1 MNTDLMQRCHQTTL
15 SQDIGNWMDH
25 MMKVSEAVVF
35 ITGANRG
42 LGLAI
47 AREARRQGARKI
59 YVGMRQIGN
68 FQEEGL
74 TPIQLDVNDEASI
87 QQAAE
92 QCADTTILVNNAGIA
107 LLNEHP
113 VDVNIITATQKI
125 LETNLLGLM
134 RVTQIFAPI
143 LKKNQQAYVVNI
155 LSDVSWEP
163 STVLTSYAISKA
175 AAWSYTN
182 SIRQWLSQ
190 FNIQV
195 MGVHVG
201 FIDTDLTRSL
211 PIPKIAPETVT
222 QEIFQGI
229 EQNAYEVLVGE
240 KTQQL
245 KQGLSDE
252 VASYLKLKPDQA
264 SV

>member
-1 MNTDLMQRCHQTTL
+1 
-15 SQDIGNWMDH
+15 
-25 MMKVSEAVVF
+25 
-35 ITGANRG
+35 
-42 LGLAI
+42 
-47 AREARRQGARKI
+47 
-59 YVGMRQIGN
+59 
-68 FQEEGL
+68 
-74 TPIQLDVNDEASI
+74 
-87 QQAAE
+87 
-92 QCADTTILVNNAGIA
+92 
-107 LLNEHP
+107 
-113 VDVNIITATQKI
+113 
-125 LETNLLGLM
+125 M

-143 LKKNQQAYVVNI
+143 LQKSQQAYVVNI
-155 LSDVSWEP
+155 LSDASWEP

-211 PIPKIAPETVT
+211 PITKIAPETVA

-252 VASYLKLKPDQA
+252 VASYVKLKPDQA

>member
-1 MNTDLMQRCHQTTL
+1 
-15 SQDIGNWMDH
+15 

-47 AREARRQGARKI
+47 AREARRQGAKKI
-59 YVGMRQIGN
+59 YVGMRQIGS
-68 FQEEGL
+68 FHEEGL
-74 TPIQLDVNDEASI
+74 IPIQLDVNDEGSI

-113 VDVNIITATQKI
+113 VDANIIATTQKI

-143 LKKNQQAYVVNI
+143 LQKSQQAYVVNI

-163 STVLTSYAISKA
+163 NTVLTSYAISKA

-182 SIRQWLSQ
+182 SSRQWLSQ

-195 MGVHVG
+195 MGCLLYTSPSPR
-201 FIDTDLTRSL
+201 DS
-211 PIPKIAPETVT
+211 
-222 QEIFQGI
+222 
-229 EQNAYEVLVGE
+229 
-240 KTQQL
+240 
-245 KQGLSDE
+245 
-252 VASYLKLKPDQA
+252 
-264 SV
+264 

>member
-1 MNTDLMQRCHQTTL
+1 MKGYNVPRRFGWDCHGL
-15 SQDIGNWMDH
+15 PVEYEINKAHKIESRKDVLNMGVAEYN
-25 MMKVSEAVVF
+25 SLC
-35 ITGANRG
+35 RG
-42 LGLAI
+42 I
-47 AREARRQGARKI
+47 VKR
-59 YVGMRQIGN
+59 YS
-68 FQEEGL
+68 QEEGL
-74 TPIQLDVNDEASI
+74 IPIQLDVNDEASI

-113 VDVNIITATQKI
+113 VDASIITTTQKI

-134 RVTQIFAPI
+134 WVTQIFVPI
-143 LKKNQQAYVVNI
+143 LQKNQQAYVVNI

-182 SIRQWLSQ
+182 SSRQWLSQ

-211 PIPKIAPETVT
+211 PIPKIASETVA

-245 KQGLSDE
+245 KQGLSAE
-252 VASYLKLKPDQA
+252 VASYVKLKPDQA

>member
-15 SQDIGNWMDH
+15 SQDTGNWMDH
-25 MMKVSEAVVF
+25 IMKVSEAVVF
-35 ITGANRG
+35 ITGGNRG
-42 LGLAI
+42 LGLAM
-47 AREARRQGARKI
+47 AREARRQGAKKI
-59 YVGMRQIGN
+59 YVGMRQIGS

-74 TPIQLDVNDEASI
+74 TPIQLDVNDKASI

-92 QCADTTILVNNAGIA
+92 QCADTTILVNNAGIE

-113 VDVNIITATQKI
+113 VDASIITTMQ
-125 LETNLLGLM
+125 
-134 RVTQIFAPI
+134 
-143 LKKNQQAYVVNI
+143 KNQQAYVVNI

-182 SIRQWLSQ
+182 SSRQWLSQ

-211 PIPKIAPETVT
+211 PIPKIASETVA
-222 QEIFQGI
+222 QEVFQGI

-245 KQGLSDE
+245 KQGLSAE
-252 VASYLKLKPDQA
+252 VASYVKLKPDQA